1 MSVYTKYLAYATMAA
16 AYASSA
22 QTTKRQNS
30 KSLVNQIQANSLQK
44 KPAPDYLGLISKLVD
59 HNKFFQNKPRF
70 EVNGFEVNGL
80 NLKHA
85 TKKLKEY
92 LVDYRISPYITFSE
106 LESKIANES
115 INNK

>member
-1 MSVYTKYLAYATMAA
+1 MSVYTKYLAYATIAA

-22 QTTKRQNS
+22 QTTKRQAP
-30 KSLVNQIQANSLQK
+30 KSLVNQAQSNSFPK
-44 KPAPDYLGLISKLVD
+44 KPSPDYLGLISKLVD

>member
-22 QTTKRQNS
+22 QTSKRQAS
-30 KSLVNQIQANSLQK
+30 KSLVNQVQPNSLPK
-44 KPAPDYLGLISKLVD
+44 KPVPDYLGLISKLVD
-59 HNKFFQNKPRF
+59 HNKSFQNKPRF
-70 EVNGFEVNGL
+70 EINGFEVNGL

-106 LESKIANES
+106 LEIKIANES
-115 INNK
+115 PNSK